1 MLLFGTEKYRDRGGS
16 VSKFKDGEFME
27 YLVLA
32 VVIVCIVLFIF
43 IKGAYDEKKKEKK
56 FIEDLYTN
64 YGQFPNKKYEAA
76 QYNSIRKY
84 FEKHKEGFF
93 VDDITWN
100 DLDMDAVFMQMNHT
114 YSSAGEE
121 YLYHTLRTPFMR
133 DDELEEQ
140 EEKVR
145 FFMENEDIRVKMQV
159 LFAKVGKTG
168 KFSIYDYLDFL
179 DNVKDISNW
188 KHYLGDIAFLISVI
202 LIFFSGSLGIFCTIA
217 VICYNMTTYFK
228 YKSETEPY
236 IISFGYIMRML
247 QMAEMIMKEDISV
260 ISKEKEELKQLTKQF
275 NKFKGGSWWLMS
287 PTRMNGAGDPLSIV
301 SDYIRMV
308 FHIDIIKFN
317 NMMKEARAHKEDI
330 DEILTISGSI
340 ETAIA
345 IGAYRAS
352 MEEWCIPEFSKDEIC
367 LEEAYHPLIE
377 NPVKNSISTK
387 KGVLLTGSNASG
399 KSTFLKTVAI
409 NAILGQTIYTCTAKR
424 YKGDFYHIYSSMALR
439 DNLESG
445 ESYYIVEIKSLKRII
460 DAGNNDV
467 KILCFVDEVLR
478 GTNTVERIAAS
489 TQILKSF
496 AGNNTVCFA
505 ATHDIELT
513 SLLEQEYDNYHF
525 EEEVR
530 DGDVFFNYELKEG
543 KARTRNAIKLLSVM
557 GYDKNIIDKAENM
570 AENFIKDGV
579 WK

>member
-1 MLLFGTEKYRDRGGS
+1 MLLVFVKE
-16 VSKFKDGEFME
+16 GEFME
-27 YLVLA
+27 YFVLA
-32 VVIVCIVLFIF
+32 GVIVLIVLFVF
-43 IKGAYDEKKKEKK
+43 IKGAYDEKNKEKK
-56 FIEDLYTN
+56 FIRNLYEN

-84 FEKHKEGFF
+84 FENHKNGFHI
-93 VDDITWN
+93 DDITWN

-121 YLYHTLRTPFMR
+121 YLYYTLRTPFMKEDALKKR
-133 DDELEEQ
+133 
-140 EEKVR
+140 EEKVS
-145 FFMENEDIRVKMQV
+145 FFMENEDARVKMQV
-159 LFAKVGKTG
+159 LFAKVGKMG
-168 KFSIYDYLDFL
+168 KFSIYDYLEFL
-179 DNVKDISNW
+179 DAVKDISNW
-188 KHYLGDIAFLISVI
+188 KHYLCDVAFVIAII
-202 LIFFSGSLGIFCTIA
+202 LIFFSGSLGIFLTVA
-217 VICYNMTTYFK
+217 VVCYNMVTYFK

-247 QMAEMIMKEDISV
+247 QMAEMLVKENIPVLSEEQ
-260 ISKEKEELKQLTKQF
+260 EKLKQLTKQF
-275 NKFKGGSWWLMS
+275 NKFKSGSWWLMS

-301 SDYIRMV
+301 FDYIRMV

-317 NMMKEARAHKEDI
+317 KMMVEARARKREI
-330 DEILTISGSI
+330 DEILGISGSI
-340 ETAIA
+340 ETAIV

-352 MEEWCIPEFSKDEIC
+352 LEDWCVPEFSNGVIC

-377 NPVKNSISTK
+377 NPVKNSICVK

-409 NAILGQTIYTCTAKR
+409 NAILAQTIYTCSARK
-424 YKGDFYHIYSSMALR
+424 YVGEFYHIYSSMALR
-439 DNLESG
+439 DNLGSG

-460 DAGNNDV
+460 DAGATET

-496 AGNNTVCFA
+496 AGSNTVCFA

-513 SLLEQEYDNYHF
+513 SLLRNEYENYHF

-557 GYDKNIIDKAENM
+557 GYETNIIDKAENM
-570 AENFIKDGV
+570 AENFIRDGV
-579 WK
+579 WA

>member
-1 MLLFGTEKYRDRGGS
+1 
-16 VSKFKDGEFME
+16 ME

-32 VVIVCIVLFIF
+32 GLIVFIVLFIF
-43 IKGAYDEKKKEKK
+43 IKGTYDEKKKEKQ
-56 FIEDLYTN
+56 FIKDLYKN
-64 YGQFPNKKYEAA
+64 YGQFPNKKYETA

-84 FEKHKEGFF
+84 FENHKEGFF
-93 VDDITWN
+93 IDDITWN

-121 YLYHTLRTPFMR
+121 YLYHRLRTPFM
-133 DDELEEQ
+133 EEKALKKQ

-145 FFMENEDIRVKMQV
+145 FFMENEDTRVKMQV
-159 LFAKVGKTG
+159 LFAKAGKTG
-168 KFSIYDYLDFL
+168 KFSIYEYLEFL
-179 DNVKDISNW
+179 NTVKDVSNW
-188 KHYLGDIAFLISVI
+188 KHYLSIIAFLAAIV
-202 LIFFSGSLGIFCTIA
+202 LIFFSSSLGIFCTIA
-217 VICYNMTTYFK
+217 VICYNMCTYFK

-236 IISFGYIMRML
+236 IISFGYIMRMIR
-247 QMAEMIMKEDISV
+247 MAEMIVKEDLSV
-260 ISKEKEELKQLTKQF
+260 LSEENEKLKELIQQF
-275 NKFKGGSWWLMS
+275 NKFRSGSWWLMS

-301 SDYIRMV
+301 FDYVRMV

-317 NMMKEARAHKEDI
+317 KMMVEVRGHKREI
-330 DEILTISGSI
+330 DTILGIAGSI
-340 ETAIA
+340 EAAIA

-352 MEEWCIPEFSKDEIC
+352 MEAWCVPEFTEGIIC

-377 NPVKNSISTK
+377 NPVKNSISAK

-409 NAILGQTIYTCTAKR
+409 NAILAQTIYTCPAKK
-424 YKGDFYHIYSSMALR
+424 YAGDFYHIYSSMALR
-439 DNLESG
+439 DNLGSG

-460 DAGNNDV
+460 DAGV
-467 KILCFVDEVLR
+467 CGAKILCFVDEVLR

-496 AGNNTVCFA
+496 AGHNTVCFA

-513 SLLEQEYDNYHF
+513 TLLEKDFENYHF

-530 DGDVFFNYELKEG
+530 DGDVFFNYELQEG

-557 GYDKNIIDKAENM
+557 GYEKGIIDKAENM
-570 AENFIKDGV
+570 AKIFVRDGV

>member
-1 MLLFGTEKYRDRGGS
+1 MLLFCKEYKEIGEILGL
-16 VSKFKDGEFME
+16 KDVEFME

-32 VVIVCIVLFIF
+32 VVIAFIIIFIF
-43 IKGAYDEKKKEKK
+43 IKGAYDERKREKK
-56 FIEDLYTN
+56 FIKDLYTN

-76 QYNSIRKY
+76 QYHSIRKY
-84 FEKHKEGFF
+84 FENHKNGFF
-93 VDDITWN
+93 IDDVTWN

-121 YLYHTLRTPFMR
+121 YLYHTLRTPFMK
-133 DDELEEQ
+133 EENLLKR

-159 LFAKVGKTG
+159 LFAKTGKTG
-168 KFSIYDYLDFL
+168 KFSIYDYLEFL
-179 DNVKDISNW
+179 DLVKDVANW
-188 KHYLGDIAFLISVI
+188 KHYLCDIAFLVAVI
-202 LIFFSGSLGIFCTIA
+202 LIFFNSFLGIFCTIA

-228 YKSETEPY
+228 YKSKTEPY

-247 QMAEMIMKEDISV
+247 QMAEMIVKEDISV
-260 ISKEKEELKQLTKQF
+260 LSEEKEKLKQLIKQF
-275 NKFKGGSWWLMS
+275 NKFKSGSWWLMS

-301 SDYIRMV
+301 TDYIRMM

-317 NMMKEARAHKEDI
+317 KMMLEARGHKKEI

-340 ETAIA
+340 EAAIA

-352 MEEWCIPEFSKDEIC
+352 LEEWCEPEFGEGRIC

-377 NPVKNSISTK
+377 NPVKNSILTK
-387 KGVLLTGSNASG
+387 RGVLLTGSNASG

-409 NAILGQTIYTCTAKR
+409 NAILAQTIHTCTAQK
-424 YKGDFYHIYSSMALR
+424 YVGDLYHIYSSMALR

-460 DAGNNDV
+460 DAGMSGT

-489 TQILKSF
+489 TQILKNF
-496 AGNNTVCFA
+496 VGKNTVCFA

-513 SLLEQEYDNYHF
+513 ALLEEEYENYHF
-525 EEEVR
+525 EEEVK
-530 DGDVFFNYELKEG
+530 DGDVFFNYELKKG

-557 GYDKNIIDKAENM
+557 GYEKNIIDKAENM
-570 AENFIKDGV
+570 AVNFLKDGV

>member
-1 MLLFGTEKYRDRGGS
+1 
-16 VSKFKDGEFME
+16 ME

-32 VVIVCIVLFIF
+32 GLIVFIVLFIF
-43 IKGAYDEKKKEKK
+43 IKGTYDEKKKEKQ
-56 FIEDLYTN
+56 FIRDLYKN

-84 FEKHKEGFF
+84 FENHKEGFF
-93 VDDITWN
+93 IDDITWN

-121 YLYHTLRTPFMR
+121 YLYHRLRTPFM
-133 DDELEEQ
+133 EETALKKQ
-140 EEKVR
+140 EERVR

-159 LFAKVGKTG
+159 LFAKAGKTG
-168 KFSIYDYLDFL
+168 KFSIYEYLEFL
-179 DNVKDISNW
+179 DTVKDVSNW
-188 KHYLGDIAFLISVI
+188 KHYLSIIAFLISII
-202 LIFFSGSLGIFCTIA
+202 LIFFNSSLGIFCTIA
-217 VICYNMTTYFK
+217 VICYNMCTYFK

-236 IISFGYIMRML
+236 IISFGYIMRMIR
-247 QMAEMIMKEDISV
+247 MAETIIKEDLSV
-260 ISKEKEELKQLTKQF
+260 LSEENKKLKELTQQF
-275 NKFKGGSWWLMS
+275 NKFRSGSWWLMS

-301 SDYIRMV
+301 FDYVRMV

-317 NMMKEARAHKEDI
+317 KMMVEVREHKRQI
-330 DEILTISGSI
+330 DEILGIAGSI

-352 MEEWCIPEFSKDEIC
+352 MEAWCVPEFTEGTIC

-377 NPVKNSISTK
+377 NPVKNSISAQ

-409 NAILGQTIYTCTAKR
+409 NAILAQTIYTCPAEK
-424 YKGDFYHIYSSMALR
+424 YAGDFYHIYSSMALR
-439 DNLESG
+439 DNLGSG

-460 DAGNNDV
+460 DAGACGD

-496 AGNNTVCFA
+496 AGHNTVCFA

-513 SLLEQEYDNYHF
+513 SLLEEDYENYHF

-530 DGDVFFNYELKEG
+530 DGDVFFNYELQEG

-557 GYDKNIIDKAENM
+557 GYEKDIIDKAENM
-570 AENFIKDGV
+570 AKNFVRDGV

>member
-1 MLLFGTEKYRDRGGS
+1 
-16 VSKFKDGEFME
+16 ME

-32 VVIVCIVLFIF
+32 GLIVFIVLFIF
-43 IKGAYDEKKKEKK
+43 IKGTYDEKKKEKQ
-56 FIEDLYTN
+56 FIKDLYKN
-64 YGQFPNKKYEAA
+64 YGQFPNKKYETA

-84 FEKHKEGFF
+84 FENHKEGFF
-93 VDDITWN
+93 IDDITWN

-121 YLYHTLRTPFMR
+121 YLYHRLRTPFM
-133 DDELEEQ
+133 EEKALKKQ

-145 FFMENEDIRVKMQV
+145 FFMENEDTRVKMQV
-159 LFAKVGKTG
+159 LFAKAGKTG
-168 KFSIYDYLDFL
+168 KFSIYEYLEFL
-179 DNVKDISNW
+179 NTVKDVSNW
-188 KHYLGDIAFLISVI
+188 KHYLSIIAFLAAIVF
-202 LIFFSGSLGIFCTIA
+202 IFFSSSLGIFCTIA
-217 VICYNMTTYFK
+217 VICYNMCTYFK

-236 IISFGYIMRML
+236 IISFGYIMRMIR
-247 QMAEMIMKEDISV
+247 MAEMIVKEDLSV
-260 ISKEKEELKQLTKQF
+260 LSEENEKLKELIQQF
-275 NKFKGGSWWLMS
+275 NKFRSGSWWLMS

-301 SDYIRMV
+301 FDYVRMV

-317 NMMKEARAHKEDI
+317 KMMVEVRGHKREI
-330 DEILTISGSI
+330 DTILGIAGSI
-340 ETAIA
+340 EAAIA

-352 MEEWCIPEFSKDEIC
+352 MEAWCVPEFTEGIIC

-377 NPVKNSISTK
+377 NPVKNSISAK

-409 NAILGQTIYTCTAKR
+409 NAILAQTIYTCPAKK
-424 YKGDFYHIYSSMALR
+424 YAGDFYHIYSSMALR
-439 DNLESG
+439 DNLGSG

-460 DAGNNDV
+460 DAGV
-467 KILCFVDEVLR
+467 CGAKILCFVDEVLR

-496 AGNNTVCFA
+496 AGHNTVCFA

-513 SLLEQEYDNYHF
+513 TLLEKDFENYHF

-530 DGDVFFNYELKEG
+530 DGDVFFNYELQEG

-557 GYDKNIIDKAENM
+557 GYEKGIIDKAENM
-570 AENFIKDGV
+570 AKIFVRDGV

>member
-1 MLLFGTEKYRDRGGS
+1 MLLFSYKKSCERDL
-16 VSKFKDGEFME
+16 FELKDGKFMEE

-32 VVIVCIVLFIF
+32 GLIVFIVLFIF
-43 IKGAYDEKKKEKK
+43 VKGAYDEKKKEKQ
-56 FIEDLYTN
+56 FIKDLYKN
-64 YGQFPNKKYEAA
+64 YGQFPNKKYEVT

-84 FEKHKEGFF
+84 FEKHKDGFF
-93 VDDITWN
+93 IDDITWN

-121 YLYHTLRTPFMR
+121 YLYYTLRNPVMKE
-133 DDELEEQ
+133 ELLKKR

-145 FFMENEDIRVKMQV
+145 FFMENEDIRVKTQV
-159 LFAKVGKTG
+159 LFAKMGKTG

-179 DNVKDISNW
+179 EAVEDISNW
-188 KHYLGDIAFLISVI
+188 KHYLGNIAFIIAII
-202 LIFFSGSLGIFCTIA
+202 LIFFNGSFGITCAIA
-217 VICYNMTTYFK
+217 VICLNMITYFK
-228 YKSETEPY
+228 YKSKMEPY

-247 QMAEMIMKEDISV
+247 KMADVLMKEKIPVLSEE
-260 ISKEKEELKQLTKQF
+260 EKELKQLTKQF
-275 NKFKGGSWWLMS
+275 NKFKKGSWWLMS
-287 PTRMNGAGDPLSIV
+287 PTRMSGAGDPLSIV
-301 SDYIRMV
+301 FDYIRMV

-317 NMMKEARAHKEDI
+317 NMMTEARGHKKEI
-330 DEILTISGSI
+330 DGIVGIFGSI
-340 ETAIA
+340 ETMIA

-352 MEEWCIPEFSKDEIC
+352 MEEWSVPEFSKELIC
-367 LEEAYHPLIE
+367 LENAYHPLIE
-377 NPVKNSISTK
+377 NPVKNSISVK
-387 KGVLLTGSNASG
+387 RGVLLTGSNASG

-409 NAILGQTIYTCTAKR
+409 NAILAQTINTCMAGK
-424 YKGDFYHIYSSMALR
+424 YVGDFYHIYSSMALR
-439 DNLESG
+439 DNLGDG

-460 DAGNNDV
+460 DAGTADT

-496 AGNNTVCFA
+496 AGKNTVCFA

-513 SLLEQEYDNYHF
+513 TLLEKEYENYHF

-557 GYDKNIIDKAENM
+557 GYEKNIIEKAESM
-570 AENFIKDGV
+570 AENFLKEGI